1 MQNINSESKDFFLND
16 KISGMQLKGIDITA
30 RLTIKKHNSKTIGMT
45 DDAVKHIHVIN
56 KSRIYFQNQ
65 LVNILI
71 Q

>member
-1 MQNINSESKDFFLND
+1 
-16 KISGMQLKGIDITA
+16 MQLKGIDITA

-56 KSRIYFQNQ
+56 KSKIYFQNQ